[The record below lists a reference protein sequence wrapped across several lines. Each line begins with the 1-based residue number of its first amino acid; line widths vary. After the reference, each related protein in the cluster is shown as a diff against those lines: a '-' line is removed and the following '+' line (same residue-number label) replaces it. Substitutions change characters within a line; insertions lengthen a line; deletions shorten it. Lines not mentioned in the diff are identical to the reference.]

1 MKKGVFHSIATIYG
15 LFYDFQYNYYK
26 TVFINN
32 KDTLDLS
39 KFKSVVDIGAG
50 TGALCKVLQEI
61 GLKVTG
67 VEAVEKMMKIAE
79 KKTKT
84 MDIEFK
90 NWDILSG
97 LNVKDNSFDIS
108 IASYVA
114 HGMKKEQRLRM
125 YKEMARITKYKLI
138 IYDYNQNRRLLNDFV
153 ERLEGGDYFNF
164 IRDVKIELEDLFGE
178 VKVVDVDKRAA
189 WYIVNL

>member
-32 KDTLDLS
+32 KDTSDLS

-67 VEAVEKMMKIAE
+67 VEAVEKMMRIAE
-79 KKTKT
+79 KKTTT

>member
-1 MKKGVFHSIATIYG
+1 MKKGVFHSIATVYG